1 MRCSLYG
8 FSSTK
13 QPHPSFK
20 LGSRSSLETFFLLR
34 RKFASMARNRAY
46 RNLEAT
52 SDQRNSTITNFAPC
66 CCWSE
71 VPAWREIDPWLRA
84 RWAKESQ
91 LSCLGPS
98 NATVLMPAT
107 ATLQLLEVP
116 PLVNNS
122 HELIIA
128 ILSNFSKRS
137 DFTNKYA
144 PGWHSHLHYQCSEK
158 LCCKIHTLNISIR
171 TKGCERTS

>member
-34 RKFASMARNRAY
+34 RKFASMARNRVY

-52 SDQRNSTITNFAPC
+52 SDQRNCTITKFAPC
-66 CCWSE
+66 CCWCE
-71 VPAWREIDPWLRA
+71 LPAWREFNPWLRA
-84 RWAKESQ
+84 RRAQGSQ
-91 LSCLGPS
+91 LSCLGPY
-98 NATVLMPAT
+98 NATVLMPAI
-107 ATLQLLEVP
+107 ATLRLLEVL

-122 HELIIA
+122 HEFIIA
-128 ILSNFSKRS
+128 ILSNFSTRI
-137 DFTNKYA
+137 DF
-144 PGWHSHLHYQCSEK
+144 
-158 LCCKIHTLNISIR
+158 
-171 TKGCERTS
+171 